1 MLIPARSL
9 PGVYLFHQTDGKPL
23 YQSTFKRKWL
33 NLMEDCYCVQDREID
48 ENTDR
53 PSDIRKR
60 LKPTLTPHY
69 FRHNFATL
77 LFEAGVEPLI
87 AMKILGHTDYQ
98 TTANI
103 YTHLNSEMMKK
114 SSVDMEE
121 VFRRK
126 QEAKGVLAKAKS
138 AKEKRSRKPAVDASL
153 PWAGR
158 F

>member
-1 MLIPARSL
+1 MEESEIKE
-9 PGVYLFHQTDGKPL
+9 GT
-23 YQSTFKRKWL
+23 KRK
-33 NLMEDCYCVQDREID
+33 N
-48 ENTDR
+48 
-53 PSDIRKR
+53 DIIKR

-114 SSVDMEE
+114 SSVDMKD

-126 QEAKGVLAKAKS
+126 QEAKS
-138 AKEKRSRKPAVDASL
+138 AYWPRRRPRWINDPVNRCWIRACR
-153 PWAGR
+153 GR
-158 F
+158 ESSNKKGIN